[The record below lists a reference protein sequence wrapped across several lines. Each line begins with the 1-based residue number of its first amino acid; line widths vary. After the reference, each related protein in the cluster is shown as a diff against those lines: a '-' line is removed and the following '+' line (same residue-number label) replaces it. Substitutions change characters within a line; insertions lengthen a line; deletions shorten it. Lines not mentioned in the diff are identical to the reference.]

1 MNTTELINKFREEV
15 KNKNLSDK
23 TNYNYNKTLIKI
35 ENYFCNLE
43 FNYENCQKFLSDII
57 HDNDFRYVL
66 LKNYKEKN
74 SYLIRIIRYLYFY
87 KYHNIIPVNYCGHKK
102 HVSDENNKILLEYLA
117 ELKEKGR
124 SELSLRNYR
133 YHFVYF
139 FNYLENNNLSIK
151 NIKLEI
157 VKDYINSLT
166 NLSLSSKHDVC
177 KHFKTLIKFLYDN
190 SYINSDFSLLIPQ
203 TKLPKYSPIPS
214 VWSKDEISM
223 LLNSYDLDT
232 SLGKRNYAIVLL
244 ALNLGIRWCD
254 IKNLKFENFNWNLN
268 IIRFKQVKTNICIE
282 LPISEDIGNAIIDYI
297 KNGRPLCNE
306 PYIFVTHLKPY
317 RQMSKTFI
325 PTRNLNVKFNHKKG
339 IHSLRHTL
347 ASNLLK
353 EETPLNIISSILGH
367 VNSDTTTIYLK
378 IDEKNLRNCFLSL
391 KGVNIDE

>member
-1 MNTTELINKFREEV
+1 M
-15 KNKNLSDK
+15 
-23 TNYNYNKTLIKI
+23 
-35 ENYFCNLE
+35 
-43 FNYENCQKFLSDII
+43 
-57 HDNDFRYVL
+57 
-66 LKNYKEKN
+66 
-74 SYLIRIIRYLYFY
+74 
-87 KYHNIIPVNYCGHKK
+87 P
-102 HVSDENNKILLEYLA
+102 
-117 ELKEKGR
+117 
-124 SELSLRNYR
+124 
-133 YHFVYF
+133 
-139 FNYLENNNLSIK
+139 
-151 NIKLEI
+151 
-157 VKDYINSLT
+157 
-166 NLSLSSKHDVC
+166 SKHDVC

-325 PTRNLNVKFNHKKG
+325 PTRNLNVKFDHKKG

>member
-1 MNTTELINKFREEV
+1 MNTTELINNFREEV

-23 TNYNYNKTLIKI
+23 TNYNYNKALTEI
-35 ENYFCNLE
+35 ENYFYDLE
-43 FNYENCQKFLSDII
+43 FNYENCQKFLSNII
-57 HDNDFRYVL
+57 DNNDFRYVL
-66 LKNYKEKN
+66 LKKYKERN

-87 KYHNIIPVNYCGHKK
+87 KYHNIIPVSYYGNKK
-102 HVSDENNKILLEYLA
+102 HVNDQNNKILIEYLI

-139 FNYLENNNLSIK
+139 FNYLEANNINVK
-151 NIKLEI
+151 NINLET
-157 VKDYINSLT
+157 VKKYINTLT

-177 KHFKTLIKFLYDN
+177 KYFKTLIKFLYDKK
-190 SYINSDFSLLIPQ
+190 YINTDFSLLIPQ
-203 TKLPKYSPIPS
+203 TKLPKYSTIPS
-214 VWSKDEISM
+214 VWSDEEISM
-223 LLNSYDLDT
+223 LLNSYDLD
-232 SLGKRNYAIVLL
+232 SPLGKRNYAIVML

-254 IKNLKFENFNWNLN
+254 IKNLKFENFDWNSN
-268 IIRFKQVKTNICIE
+268 IIRFKQVKTNINIE
-282 LPISEDIGNAIIDYI
+282 LPISEDVGNAIIDYI

-306 PYIFVTHLKPY
+306 CYIFVTHLKPY
-317 RQMSKTFI
+317 RKMAKTFI
-325 PTRNLNVKFNHKKG
+325 PTRNLDFKFNHKKG

-378 IDEKNLRNCFLSL
+378 VDENHLRKCCLSIKEL
-391 KGVNIDE
+391 NINE